1 MTITTNAPR
10 TEQRTDEWIT
20 SMAAATRRHLLN
32 ARGTDVTSV
41 EDDALLDLLTG
52 QAQMRLA
59 DQVVPVEPADARL
72 LRLIEDSTPD
82 EAASV
87 LTFATGRHVESFEVA
102 GLALW
107 NGGDAA

>member
-1 MTITTNAPR
+1 
-10 TEQRTDEWIT
+10 
-20 SMAAATRRHLLN
+20 
-32 ARGTDVTSV
+32 
-41 EDDALLDLLTG
+41 
-52 QAQMRLA
+52 
-59 DQVVPVEPADARL
+59 VEPADARL